1 MGLER
6 DGLSSHSKTTV
17 IANSHYELKFAT
29 ARMSLAEHMELFAR
43 ERLKQ
48 IKSEIEGVPRTLGGQ
63 RGSSGNVILHPEL
76 QIARVLAKQV
86 VAQRL

>member
-1 MGLER
+1 
-6 DGLSSHSKTTV
+6 
-17 IANSHYELKFAT
+17 
-29 ARMSLAEHMELFAR
+29 MSLAEHMELFAR

-48 IKSEIEGVPRTLGGQ
+48 IKLKSKGFPRTLGGQ

>member
-1 MGLER
+1 
-6 DGLSSHSKTTV
+6 
-17 IANSHYELKFAT
+17 
-29 ARMSLAEHMELFAR
+29 MSLAEHMGLFAR

-76 QIARVLAKQV
+76 QFARVLAKQV